1 MIDKR
6 IAQQIFDKMSVQD
19 ATDICLDI
27 IELKKI
33 DIAHFHNAWLRRKE
47 DAGTTQ
53 RQ

>member
-33 DIAHFHNAWLRRKE
+33 DIAHFVAAWNKRHENEKIL
-47 DAGTTQ
+47 
-53 RQ
+53 